1 MAIRGLNCFSLG
13 SDRGYFCIGS
23 AGRGVSEMI
32 LAEKLT
38 SMAYWSHFVSIALF
52 ALGLLGFLTRRNALI
67 VLMSLEL
74 MLNAVNLLLVQ
85 IAMRTGTSEGIVLVV
100 FVITVAAAE
109 VAVGLGIIL
118 NLYRMKK
125 TVDLGSFRNLSG

>member
-1 MAIRGLNCFSLG
+1 
-13 SDRGYFCIGS
+13 
-23 AGRGVSEMI
+23 MI
-32 LAEKLT
+32 LSEKLA
-38 SMAYWSHFVSIALF
+38 SIGYWTHFVTVALF
-52 ALGLLGFLTRRNALI
+52 ALGLIGFLIRRNALI

-85 IAMRTGTSEGIVLVV
+85 ISMRTGTSEGMVLVV
-100 FVITVAAAE
+100 FVITIAAAE

-125 TVDLGSFRNLSG
+125 TVDLDSFRSLSG